1 MPAPRLDANA
11 ISQHL
16 APLPG
21 WDLKQDAICKRFE
34 FADFVA
40 AFRWMTRIAEVAE
53 GLAHHPDWRNVYNTV
68 QVRLSTHDAGGVT
81 ELDFAL
87 ARSMDEI
94 FTEN

>member
-1 MPAPRLDANA
+1 MSAPSLDARA
-11 ISQHL
+11 ISHRL
-16 APLPG
+16 ATLPG

-34 FADFVA
+34 FADFGA

-87 ARSMDEI
+87 AQSMDEI
-94 FTEN
+94 FAEH